1 MKTIL
6 VLLVASTVPFM
17 ACSKSTNSYR
27 FDITSDTS
35 WISTYERVGH
45 PENAVTV
52 SGTGDKTIS
61 VPWEPSVCITVDNLE
76 PTGTLKVAAIKHV
89 HHTGGLLGSDE
100 DVDVVQDQAATSD
113 PTGEVGACTQ

>member
-1 MKTIL
+1 MKAVL
-6 VLLVASTVPFM
+6 ALLVVSATPFI

-27 FDITSDTS
+27 FDITSDTN
-35 WISTYERVGH
+35 WTSTYERVGR
-45 PENAVTV
+45 PESAVTV

-61 VPWEPSVCITVDNLE
+61 VPWAPSVCIIVDNLE
-76 PTGTLKVAAIKHV
+76 PTGTIKVAAIKHV

-100 DVDVVQDQAATSD
+100 DVDVVQDQASTSD